1 MGWRCCAAAGRDMSF
16 PLPLTSAALAQILG
30 VSSLLGGEG
39 GEPAELDIPAV
50 VRLYEATGALPRS
63 GL

>member
-1 MGWRCCAAAGRDMSF
+1 MSF
-16 PLPLTSAALAQILG
+16 PLPLTSAALAQILA

-39 GEPAELDIPAV
+39 GGPAELDIPAV

>member
-1 MGWRCCAAAGRDMSF
+1 MSF
-16 PLPLTSAALAQILG
+16 PLPLTSAALAQILAA
-30 VSSLLGGEG
+30 SSLLGGEG

>member
-1 MGWRCCAAAGRDMSF
+1 MSF
-16 PLPLTSAALAQILG
+16 PLPLTSAALAQILA
-30 VSSLLGGEG
+30 VSSLLGGE
-39 GEPAELDIPAV
+39 GEPAELDIPAL